1 MLKNIDINVFQPKGN
16 SDIMHYVTCNKSSL
30 FAPRLN
36 ALEKQGKDKYPWQ
49 AINFVEHS
57 WSERH

>member
-1 MLKNIDINVFQPKGN
+1 
-16 SDIMHYVTCNKSSL
+16 L

-36 ALEKQGKDKYPWQ
+36 ALEKQGKEKYPSR